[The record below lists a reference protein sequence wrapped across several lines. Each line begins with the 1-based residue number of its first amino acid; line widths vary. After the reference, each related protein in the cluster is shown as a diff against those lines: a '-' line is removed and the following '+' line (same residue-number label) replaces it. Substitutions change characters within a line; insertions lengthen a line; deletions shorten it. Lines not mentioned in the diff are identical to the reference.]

1 MYIGVDVGGTNTDA
15 VLMDGVN
22 LAGSVKVPTSADVTS
37 GIVASLT
44 ELLHHL
50 PRYARVDAVMLG
62 TTHFTNALLEH
73 RDLSPTAVVRLS
85 LPATHLLPPL
95 VDWPEGLKEAIGGH
109 TYMVGGGHEFD
120 GREIAPL
127 DREGLRDAVRNMRR
141 HGVRAVAVSGVFS
154 PVNAA
159 HESEAGDIIQN
170 EAPEVRVCLSNENGR
185 MGLLERE
192 NAAALNACL
201 GDIAARTIDGIAE
214 ALRALGI
221 DAPLFMSQND
231 GTLMDSEFASRFPVL
246 TISSGPTNSMRGAAY
261 LSGVTD
267 GIVVDVGGTSTDVG
281 ALVKGFPREAAVAVQ
296 LAGVRTNFRMPDMVS
311 IPLGGGTIVGQEPF
325 RMGPES
331 VGYRLTE
338 DALVFGG
345 STLTTTDLAVAE
357 GRAGVGDSRAVAGL
371 DPSLVSRA
379 MAEIQSRVE
388 NAIDRVKL
396 SYEDVPVILVGGGS
410 VLIGD
415 SLGGASGVLR
425 PEHAGVANAIGAAI
439 AQVGGQVERVYSLE
453 THGRE
458 EAIADCSAAA
468 INRAVAAGADP
479 STTEVVEID
488 EVPLTYVPSNATLV
502 RVKAV
507 GNLAGMG

>member
-1 MYIGVDVGGTNTDA
+1 
-15 VLMDGVN
+15 
-22 LAGSVKVPTSADVTS
+22 
-37 GIVASLT
+37 
-44 ELLHHL
+44 
-50 PRYARVDAVMLG
+50 
-62 TTHFTNALLEH
+62 
-73 RDLSPTAVVRLS
+73 
-85 LPATHLLPPL
+85 
-95 VDWPEGLKEAIGGH
+95 
-109 TYMVGGGHEFD
+109 
-120 GREIAPL
+120 
-127 DREGLRDAVRNMRR
+127 
-141 HGVRAVAVSGVFS
+141 
-154 PVNAA
+154 
-159 HESEAGDIIQN
+159 
-170 EAPEVRVCLSNENGR
+170 
-185 MGLLERE
+185 
-192 NAAALNACL
+192 
-201 GDIAARTIDGIAE
+201 
-214 ALRALGI
+214 
-221 DAPLFMSQND
+221 
-231 GTLMDSEFASRFPVL
+231 
-246 TISSGPTNSMRGAAY
+246 MRGAAY